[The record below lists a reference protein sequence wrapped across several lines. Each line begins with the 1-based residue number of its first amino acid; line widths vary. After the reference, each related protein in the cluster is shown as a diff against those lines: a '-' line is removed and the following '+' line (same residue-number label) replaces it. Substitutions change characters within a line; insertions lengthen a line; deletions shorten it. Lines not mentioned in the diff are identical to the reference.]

1 MINKNQL
8 SLPFCVSVIAAFT
21 AANSLISAPFYGGNI
36 LAFIVATVAGAV
48 ILTLLSR
55 PLTHFF
61 TASDCAIY
69 RKILYAVIVV
79 LCVLAAG
86 LGAKEY
92 CVFIYRAVLVRSN
105 IWMIKVTFC
114 LCVFFLAVSE
124 KIAIYKF
131 SLLTA
136 VMSGGVFLVLFI
148 LSAKNFNIKNLY
160 GIFDFAGFSFPQAGI
175 YLLKMILPTV
185 IAVIFTGAAGDV
197 MPRRSAALSFTFS
210 TFLSATV
217 VFDSVLSFGLPLAAK
232 LPYSYIDDISTVN
245 VGSLF
250 TRMDAFAYFAFFA
263 CYIVKCAICLKLA
276 AQLLHRTGVKY
287 EKAFCAIAAG
297 ALMFF

>member
-1 MINKNQL
+1 M
-8 SLPFCVSVIAAFT
+8 PFCVSVIAAFT
-21 AANSLISAPFYGGNI
+21 AANSLISAPFYGSGI
-36 LAFIVATVAGAV
+36 LPFIVALAVGA
-48 ILTLLSR
+48 ITLSLLSK
-55 PLTHFF
+55 PITQFF
-61 TASDCAIY
+61 AAPCSAIY
-69 RKILYAVIVV
+69 KKILFALIIG

-105 IWMIKVTFC
+105 IWLIRITFC

-136 VMSGGVFLVLFI
+136 IMSGSVFSVLFL

-160 GIFDFAGFSFPQAGI
+160 GIFDFSSFSFLQAGI

-185 IAVIFTGAAGDV
+185 IAIIFVGAAGDI
-197 MPRRSAALSFTFS
+197 MPRRTAAFGFIMS
-210 TFLSATV
+210 TFLSVTV

-263 CYIVKCAICLKLA
+263 CYILKCAVCLKLA
-276 AQLLHRTGVKY
+276 ASLLRSTGIKY
-287 EKAFCAIAAG
+287 EKMFCAVAAG